1 MVIIKLQV
9 VIHLSVA
16 VVMLVLRL
24 IGMWLVG
31 IGQLWVACM
40 LCPKCGGQEDRV
52 IDSRSSKEGA
62 TIRRRRECLSCNHRF
77 TTYEEIE
84 HELLAVIKRDGRR
97 EPFSKDKLVM
107 GMKRACQKRP
117 VSEESIGTAVDRIVE
132 GVSEDY
138 EREVPAQVIGE
149 RVMRELHALDPVAY
163 IRFAS
168 IYRQFEEITDFV
180 EEATRLAALP
190 KPDKRQMELLGGEE
204 EIPEVRKKERP

>member
-1 MVIIKLQV
+1 
-9 VIHLSVA
+9 
-16 VVMLVLRL
+16 
-24 IGMWLVG
+24 
-31 IGQLWVACM
+31 
-40 LCPKCGGQEDRV
+40 
-52 IDSRSSKEGA
+52 
-62 TIRRRRECLSCNHRF
+62 
-77 TTYEEIE
+77 
-84 HELLAVIKRDGRR
+84 
-97 EPFSKDKLVM
+97 M
-107 GMKRACQKRP
+107 GL
-117 VSEESIGTAVDRIVE
+117 AVDRIVE

-204 EIPEVRKKERP
+204 DIPEVRKKERP

>member
-1 MVIIKLQV
+1 M
-9 VIHLSVA
+9 
-16 VVMLVLRL
+16 R
-24 IGMWLVG
+24 
-31 IGQLWVACM
+31 
-40 LCPKCGGQEDRV
+40 CPKCGGQEDRV

-84 HELLAVIKRDGRR
+84 HELLTVIKRDGRR

-132 GVSEDY
+132 GVAEDY

-149 RVMRELHALDPVAY
+149 RVMRELRALDPVAY

-190 KPDKRQMELLGGEE
+190 KPDKRQMELLGGGEE
-204 EIPEVRKKERP
+204 SPDVRKKERA

>member
-1 MVIIKLQV
+1 M
-9 VIHLSVA
+9 
-16 VVMLVLRL
+16 R
-24 IGMWLVG
+24 
-31 IGQLWVACM
+31 
-40 LCPKCGGQEDRV
+40 CPKCGGQEDRV

-84 HELLAVIKRDGRR
+84 HELLTVIKRDGRR

-117 VSEESIGTAVDRIVE
+117 VSEESIGLAVDRIVE

-190 KPDKRQMELLGGEE
+190 KPDKRKMELLGGEE
-204 EIPEVRKKERP
+204 DIPEVRKKERP